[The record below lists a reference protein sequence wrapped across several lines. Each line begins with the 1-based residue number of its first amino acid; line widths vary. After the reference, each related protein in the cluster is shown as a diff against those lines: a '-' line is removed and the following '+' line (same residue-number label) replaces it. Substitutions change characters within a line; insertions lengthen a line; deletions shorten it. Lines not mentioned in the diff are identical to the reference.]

1 MIAIAIFFVG
11 VFGILGLVS
20 SSLEN
25 ARRLQRPIVDA
36 GLVASEISLT
46 NKLTEDMFSGDL
58 SEFLG
63 KSCQGYTW
71 TYVVDEEKSN
81 KLFRVDIIL
90 QDDAHGRAVV
100 SKMSLLLYRPESP
113 PGHLDGG
120 MGGGLRR

>member
-1 MIAIAIFFVG
+1 
-11 VFGILGLVS
+11 
-20 SSLEN
+20 
-25 ARRLQRPIVDA
+25 
-36 GLVASEISLT
+36 VASEVSLT

-58 SEFLG
+58 SEYLG
-63 KSCQGYTW
+63 KSCKGYTW
-71 TYVVDEEKSN
+71 TYVVEEEKSN
-81 KLFRVDIIL
+81 KLFKVDIIL